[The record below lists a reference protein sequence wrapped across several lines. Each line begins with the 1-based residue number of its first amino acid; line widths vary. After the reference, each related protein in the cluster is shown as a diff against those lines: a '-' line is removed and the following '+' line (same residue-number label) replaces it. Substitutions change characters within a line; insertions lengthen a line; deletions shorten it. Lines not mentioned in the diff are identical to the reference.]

1 MTAETADRRDGAVLG
16 RRDLNRALLARQML
30 LRREPVSAL
39 EAIERLVGMQ
49 AQAPNPPYIGLWSRV
64 EGFDFGAVSR
74 LLTERRALRIVL
86 MRGTLHL
93 VSARDARVLRPLTQG
108 ILDRYLAGPA
118 GRDLDGADLRAV
130 ADAARALLE
139 AEPRSDR
146 ELRVLL
152 AERWPEHDPARLVW
166 AVRQMLPLV
175 QVPPRGLWGKAGT
188 ARHTTLDAWLGP
200 GEGPGEGPAAEPS
213 IDELVLRY
221 LRAFGP
227 ASAQDVQQWS
237 GLQGLREVLE
247 RLAPELVRF
256 RDERGR
262 ALYDLPEAPRPGPDE
277 PAPVRFVPEFDN
289 LTLAHADRARIVSEE
304 HRKRI
309 FTVNG
314 IIRATFL
321 VDGFVHGMWK
331 AEKRRGE
338 ATLRIDPFLPVP
350 APVRAALEEEGL
362 RLLAAVHPDARAHA
376 VEFTG

>member
-1 MTAETADRRDGAVLG
+1 MTTDAETVLG
-16 RRDLNRALLARQML
+16 RRELNRALLARQML
-30 LRREPVSAL
+30 LRREPVTAL

-64 EGFDFGAVSR
+64 EGFEFDSVSR

-93 VSARDARVLRPLTQG
+93 VGARDARVLRPLTQPL
-108 ILDRYLAGPA
+108 LDRYRAGPA
-118 GRDLDGADLRAV
+118 GRGLDGVDMRAV
-130 ADAARALLE
+130 ADAARALLDE
-139 AEPRSDR
+139 EPRSDK
-146 ELRVLL
+146 ELRTLL
-152 AERWPEHDPARLVW
+152 ADRWPEQDPALLVW
-166 AVRQMLPLV
+166 GVRLMLPLV

-188 ARHTTLDAWLGP
+188 ARHTTLDAWLG
-200 GEGPGEGPAAEPS
+200 EGAAAEPS

-221 LRAFGP
+221 LGAFGP
-227 ASAQDVQQWS
+227 ASVQDVQQWS
-237 GLQGLREVLE
+237 GLVGLRDVVE
-247 RLAPELVRF
+247 RLEPKLVRF

-262 ALYDLPEAPRPGPDE
+262 VLYDLPEAPRPGADE

-289 LTLAHADRARIVSEE
+289 LTLSHADRTRVISDE

-338 ATLRIDPFLPVP
+338 ATLRIDPFAPVP
-350 APVRAALEEEGL
+350 GPERTALEEEGL
-362 RLLAAVHPDARAHA
+362 RLLAAVHPDAKAHT
-376 VEFTG
+376 VEFLS